1 MHSIH
6 GQITMGWKCITV
18 SSIFIEHQFFNT
30 VVINNVILKV
40 NCKTKEE
47 DCNRI
52 SLVSLIVKNLDI
64 LKKVNFIECTKFLGP
79 QSDEYK

>member
-1 MHSIH
+1 MVK
-6 GQITMGWKCITV
+6 ITMGWKCITV
-18 SSIFIEHQFFNT
+18 SSIFIAHQFFNT

-52 SLVSLIVKNLDI
+52 LLVSLTVKNLDI
-64 LKKVNFIECTKFLGP
+64 LKKVNFIECTKYLGP

>member
-1 MHSIH
+1 
-6 GQITMGWKCITV
+6 MGWKCFAV
-18 SSIFIEHQFFNT
+18 SSIFNEHQFFNT

-47 DCNRI
+47 DCKRFFFG
-52 SLVSLIVKNLDI
+52 KFTCQNLNI
-64 LKKVNFIECTKFLGP
+64 LKKVNFIEYTKFLGP

>member
-1 MHSIH
+1 
-6 GQITMGWKCITV
+6 MGWKCITV

-64 LKKVNFIECTKFLGP
+64 LKKVNFIECTKCLGP

>member
-1 MHSIH
+1 
-6 GQITMGWKCITV
+6 MGWKCITV
-18 SSIFIEHQFFNT
+18 SSIFIKHLFFNT

>member
-6 GQITMGWKCITV
+6 GQNNHGMEMLRFHLYSMNIN
-18 SSIFIEHQFFNT
+18 FFNT

>member
-1 MHSIH
+1 
-6 GQITMGWKCITV
+6 MGWKCITV

>member
-1 MHSIH
+1 MVK
-6 GQITMGWKCITV
+6 ITMGWKCITV
-18 SSIFIEHQFFNT
+18 SSIFNEHQFFNT

>member
-1 MHSIH
+1 MVK
-6 GQITMGWKCITV
+6 ITMGWKCIMV

-64 LKKVNFIECTKFLGP
+64 LKKVNFIECTKYLGP

>member
-1 MHSIH
+1 MVK
-6 GQITMGWKCITV
+6 ITMGWKCFTV

-64 LKKVNFIECTKFLGP
+64 LKKVNFIECTNFLGP

>member
-1 MHSIH
+1 
-6 GQITMGWKCITV
+6 MGWKCFTV

>member
-1 MHSIH
+1 MVK
-6 GQITMGWKCITV
+6 ITMGWKCITV

>member
-1 MHSIH
+1 MVK
-6 GQITMGWKCITV
+6 ITMGWKCITV

-52 SLVSLIVKNLDI
+52 LLVSLTVKNLDI
-64 LKKVNFIECTKFLGP
+64 LKKVNFIECTKYLGP